1 MTPPETPQASGA
13 WYSGTALWEAFF
25 LSDVA
30 WRAAFGMWSALI
42 GRCVLVR
49 AR

>member
-1 MTPPETPQASGA
+1 MTPPETPEASGA
-13 WYSGTALWEAFF
+13 RCSGTALWEAFPF
-25 LSDVA
+25 GRA